1 MKKTKEETQKEN
13 QLAIDQ
19 TELLELLA
27 RLEQLENDENQV
39 RARLSLIHTASSHV
53 TTEKAKKKKSSKI
66 LPQTPSVIKAGEIV
80 QERGLYCFL
89 KLSILRL
96 KLAYRLSAT

>member
-1 MKKTKEETQKEN
+1 MKKTKEEAQKEN

-39 RARLSLIHTASSHV
+39 RARLSLIHAAPSYV

-80 QERGLYCFL
+80 QERGF
-89 KLSILRL
+89 
-96 KLAYRLSAT
+96 